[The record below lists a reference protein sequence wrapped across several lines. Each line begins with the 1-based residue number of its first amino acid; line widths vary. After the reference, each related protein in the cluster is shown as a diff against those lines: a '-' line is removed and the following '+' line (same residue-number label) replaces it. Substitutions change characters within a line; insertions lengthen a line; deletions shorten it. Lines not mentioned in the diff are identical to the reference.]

1 MKSIKDIVN
10 ESTVNEGS
18 NKLSDVIKKL
28 QELEKEYGGYIKV
41 IADTQ
46 DGATYDVISDNIS
59 IQDWTAPGNKK
70 VKYVCI
76 Q

>member
-1 MKSIKDIVN
+1 MKSINDIVN
-10 ESTVNEGS
+10 ESADKGS
-18 NKLSDVIKKL
+18 DKLSDVIKKL
-28 QELEKEYGGYIKV
+28 QELEKEYGSDIKV

-46 DGATYDVISDNIS
+46 DGATYNVISDDILVK
-59 IQDWTAPGNKK
+59 DCTVPGGKK

>member
-10 ESTVNEGS
+10 ESTVNKGS
-18 NKLSDVIKKL
+18 DKLSDVIKKL
-28 QELEKEYGGYIKV
+28 QELEKEYGGDIKV

-46 DGATYDVISDNIS
+46 DGATYNVMSYDIAVIDC
-59 IQDWTAPGNKK
+59 TTPAGKK
-70 VKYVCI
+70 VKCVCI

>member
-1 MKSIKDIVN
+1 MKSINDIVN
-10 ESTVNEGS
+10 ESTNKGS
-18 NKLSDVIKKL
+18 DKLSDVIKKL
-28 QELEKEYGGYIKV
+28 QELEKEYGGDIKV

-46 DGATYDVISDNIS
+46 DGAYNVMSDDILVK
-59 IQDWTAPGNKK
+59 DYTVPGGKK